1 MTSDN
6 SEPGSSPD
14 TDGTETETE
23 DVDDVVDE
31 TEAETDEDEPVNL
44 TELDPG
50 EIDPEDLENQ
60 DWTLG
65 GEARGTIDFG
75 GMTWLVEDPEDE
87 EILNLI
93 VGAATGEGEAADMD
107 GSDRMYALCESA
119 VIAPEISPERWRNM
133 KSGERIGLT
142 MRISEWAGIDQLM
155 NEDFGDGQSPQSGN

>member
-6 SEPGSSPD
+6 SESGDEPD
-14 TDGTETETE
+14 ADGTETE
-23 DVDDVVDE
+23 DIDDIVDE
-31 TEAETDEDEPVNL
+31 TEAETDEDEPVDL
-44 TELDPG
+44 TELDPD

-65 GEARGTIDFG
+65 GEDRGTIDFG

-142 MRISEWAGIDQLM
+142 MRIAEWAGIDQM
-155 NEDFGDGQSPQSGN
+155 MDFPEGGDAPPQGA

>member
-1 MTSDN
+1 MSSDN
-6 SEPGSSPD
+6 SESGDEPD
-14 TDGTETETE
+14 TDSTEIE

-31 TEAETDEDEPVNL
+31 IEAETEGEDEPVDL
-44 TELDPG
+44 TELDPD
-50 EIDPEDLENQ
+50 EIDPDDLENQ

-65 GEARGTIDFG
+65 GEDRGTIDFG

-142 MRISEWAGIDQLM
+142 MRIAEWAGIDQM
-155 NEDFGDGQSPQSGN
+155 MDFPEGGDAPPQGA